1 MPHTQIFFFQ
11 PFFVCGLTTD
21 NKRITNQRMWEVPD
35 VQNCLSVKTAYDM
48 YIHICLY
55 HLYIVP
61 MLKYISAFVQTQLWC
76 LNCLYSEFEKFV
88 MERSD
93 MYLCWSPTWHL
104 FASLSLSFRNKS
116 LFSNSIVPICCVPFY
131 CVFLL
136 QA

>member
-1 MPHTQIFFFQ
+1 
-11 PFFVCGLTTD
+11 
-21 NKRITNQRMWEVPD
+21 MWEVPD

-93 MYLCWSPTWHL
+93 MYLCTLHL
-104 FASLSLSFRNKS
+104 VLGTFLHLYLYLFQTNHSFQTQLSQYVVCR
-116 LFSNSIVPICCVPFY
+116 SIVCSCCRPE
-131 CVFLL
+131 
-136 QA
+136 QAAL